1 MATNKNRFSITVDD
15 ELYKKIEDFQ
25 FERRIKSQS
34 KAVNELMLIGLSA
47 LMDNDIKIGPDLNDY
62 DMQLISSYN
71 ALDKHGK
78 EFVIEVINKETQRI
92 EAEKRLAKY
101 IDLLN
106 KTVNKF
112 TDNAATASLCDE
124 FIEIINNDKREI
136 STSKQLIDFNI
147 VSNETNHDE
156 SSANRIE
163 FYRDRLENAKPKK

>member
-71 ALDKHGK
+71 ALDKDGK
-78 EFVIEVINKETQRI
+78 AFVIEVINKETQRI
-92 EAEKRLAKY
+92 AAENRIAKYVEMIKNFNNKSSDNDNAEK
-101 IDLLN
+101 
-106 KTVNKF
+106 
-112 TDNAATASLCDE
+112 
-124 FIEIINNDKREI
+124 
-136 STSKQLIDFNI
+136 
-147 VSNETNHDE
+147 
-156 SSANRIE
+156 
-163 FYRDRLENAKPKK
+163 